1 MTFSDFDIN
10 PLFAAV
16 LEREGIVSPT
26 PVQTAAIPIALTGDD
41 LIAIA
46 QTGTGK
52 TLGFALPALTRLE
65 TMPQGASRMLV
76 LTPTRELAQQVQR
89 GMAPLAKAARLRT
102 TCIVG
107 GCGFGPQTSDLR
119 RGVDIIVATPGRLL
133 DHLQRGNLSLKHL
146 EIVVL
151 DEADR
156 MLDMG
161 FLPDIRRILSG
172 TPERKQTLLF
182 SATFPKEIERLA
194 QDFQHNAQ
202 RIEIG
207 AVSTPTES
215 VTQQVYTVR
224 TADKKD
230 LLVKF
235 LAGHGVEST
244 LVFIRTKHATDRV
257 AKYLKSHGIQAEA
270 IHGGRTQGQRERVLA
285 GFRSGQFS
293 VLVATDVAARGLD
306 VQGITHVIN
315 YDLPKTFE
323 DYVHRIGRTGRA
335 SATGDAV
342 TFVAPEESK
351 ELAIIERGLGRS
363 IDRAEWAGSVHVAS
377 HADRQ
382 ESSGQ
387 RRPARGSNSGG
398 QRSGTGGTGGGRRR
412 GGQRSRVAVA

>member
-10 PLFAAV
+10 PLFAQV
-16 LEREGIVSPT
+16 LAREGITVPT
-26 PVQTAAIPIALTGDD
+26 PVQAAAIPLALEGADVT
-41 LIAIA
+41 AIA

-52 TLGFALPALTRLE
+52 TLGFALPSLTLLSEGR
-65 TMPQGASRMLV
+65 PAPGRMLV

-89 GMAPLAKAARLRT
+89 GMMPLAKAARLRT

-107 GCGFGPQTSDLR
+107 GCGFGPQTQDLR

-133 DHLQRGNLSLKHL
+133 DHMQRGNVSFDNL

-161 FLPDIRRILSG
+161 FLPDIRRILKDA
-172 TPERKQTLLF
+172 PEDRQTLLF

-194 QDFQHNAQ
+194 KDFQYEAE

-207 AVSTPTES
+207 AISTPAET

-224 TADKKD
+224 KDEKKE
-230 LLVKF
+230 LLAHF
-235 LAGHGVEST
+235 LQKTGVETT

-257 AKYLKSHGIQAEA
+257 AKYLRSHGIEAEP
-270 IHGGRTQGQRERVLA
+270 IHGGRSQAQRERALD
-285 GFRSGQFS
+285 GFRKGKFS

-306 VQGITHVIN
+306 VQGITHVVN
-315 YDLPKTFE
+315 FDLPKTFE

-335 SATGDAV
+335 NATGDAV
-342 TFVAPEESK
+342 TFVTPEEAK
-351 ELAIIERGLGRS
+351 DLAVIERGLGRS
-363 IDRAEWAGSVHVAS
+363 IERAVWEGAVPVAS
-377 HADRQ
+377 HA
-382 ESSGQ
+382 Q
-387 RRPARGSNSGG
+387 RAERPAGGPPRRGPRRGSGG
-398 QRSGTGGTGGGRRR
+398 GRGRRSGTR
-412 GGQRSRVAVA
+412 QRAVQA